1 MEQWILVPVTVG
13 RWSALRLATVIAQA
27 RDGERPVLLL
37 HVLPARAFDPAS
49 VSFAEARARTWLDV
63 LVFRLRQMGLRVV
76 ARLSRGDPATAIL
89 TEARARPCALIVLGY
104 GPRGM
109 ARLVRRDVASRVLP
123 AAPCPVLLVP
133 VGEGAGEAPVR
144 SVPDDAALA
153 GPLAPR
159 PLGLRAVEVVKIV
172 GSVERAGELGP
183 DFRPRAA
190 RLAAVQ
196 RYDRVFQAMARGE
209 RLPPVVLYRLGFGY
223 YVCDGHHRVAAAR
236 ALGWEEIEAEVTAF
250 VPLGDPEAQRL
261 FLARRRFERL
271 TGLTRVEAAR
281 PETYSVL
288 EALLRAEEAGRS
300 PEDLGEV
307 ARRWYWQVFLPLR
320 RRVRASDLGR
330 SVPGDLS
337 ADIIARLGAW
347 RLMVAARTGV
357 WPDWEEALQR
367 WRESAAGPSILAG

>member
-27 RDGERPVLLL
+27 RGGERPVLLL

-144 SVPDDAALA
+144 SFPDDAALA

-196 RYDRVFQAMARGE
+196 RYDRVFRAMARGE

-271 TGLTRVEAAR
+271 TGLTRVEA
-281 PETYSVL
+281 
-288 EALLRAEEAGRS
+288 LLRAEGAGRS

-337 ADIIARLGAW
+337 ADIIARLGEW
-347 RLMVAARTGV
+347 RLTVAARTGV

-367 WRESAAGPSILAG
+367 WRESVAGPDILAG